1 MRHNFLWNSL
11 LCEPWWGIVIHIFP
25 FNYLPFLTVGMTSA
39 PPLFFLPLMAHI
51 LSRSRERTPPGFCGT
66 WRRNWW
72 LVRSEECGRF
82 CQSFFRVSRMKSKN
96 SSLHN
101 ESSRKLKEITTQ
113 SQTKGYFPSQLSN
126 LWSMPNSVSIGF
138 GTAMKMCSS
147 RRFKRY
153 PTTHRWVSS
162 QLPFTED

>member
-1 MRHNFLWNSL
+1 MLKKNNIWMRHNFLWNSL
-11 LCEPWWGIVIHIFP
+11 LCEPWSGIVIHIFP

-72 LVRSEECGRF
+72 LDRSEECGRF
-82 CQSFFRVSRMKSKN
+82 CQSFTRVSRMKSKN

-101 ESSRKLKEITTQ
+101 ESSRKLRIKRI
-113 SQTKGYFPSQLSN
+113 KARPPS
-126 LWSMPNSVSIGF
+126 MDISIGQF
-138 GTAMKMCSS
+138 PVGQISITFV
-147 RRFKRY
+147 R
-153 PTTHRWVSS
+153 
-162 QLPFTED
+162 D